1 MIYTLMNLRMKMT
14 IIMTMRMKMIT
25 SLSI

>member
-1 MIYTLMNLRMKMT
+1 MYTLINLRMKMT

>member
-1 MIYTLMNLRMKMT
+1 MYTLMNLRMKMT